1 MNILK
6 KFFLRNTALFFVV
19 FIFLLSDGSAAG
31 AVTGG
36 AMAAT
41 ANNWVVQIA
50 LEEGV
55 HPRLVYAVMNQESN
69 FRSRAVSYKGAIGLM
84 QLMPETAARFKVNP
98 YIPQE
103 NVRGGCRYLRY
114 LAILFGNRLDLVLA
128 GYNAGE
134 GAVIKYNYQV
144 PPYLETRNY
153 VARILNSPYLQ
164 AATVV
169 RRTPSV
175 RAVMAKV
182 TVNTAQAAK
191 VFAAPPPIPVNS
203 SKAAQEIKLTPTHS
217 GFLFH

>member
-1 MNILK
+1 MKILK

-19 FIFLLSDGSAAG
+19 FIFSLSDGSAAAG
-31 AVTGG
+31 AVTSG

-69 FRSRAVSYKGAIGLM
+69 FRPRAVSYKGAIGLM

-169 RRTPSV
+169 RRTPAVS
-175 RAVMAKV
+175 RAAKV
-182 TVNTAQAAK
+182 TVNPAQAAN
-191 VFAAPPPIPVNS
+191 PVKS
-203 SKAAQEIKLTPTHS
+203 SKPAQEIKPAPVSHS

>member
-1 MNILK
+1 MKLLK
-6 KFFLRNTALFFVV
+6 KNFLIITRLFFVG
-19 FIFLLSDGSAAG
+19 FIFSLSDSSAAG
-31 AVTGG
+31 A
-36 AMAAT
+36 A

-175 RAVMAKV
+175 RRAAKV
-182 TVNTAQAAK
+182 TVNPAQAAN
-191 VFAAPPPIPVNS
+191 PVKS
-203 SKAAQEIKLTPTHS
+203 SKPAQEIKPAPVSHS